1 MPNGP
6 SFARFPRTKSRTIYT
21 NDALY
26 SRAINELRRP
36 APIPR
41 YCAHGHGSALQCSL
55 CIRAYE
61 YEHGM
66 TAPRM

>member
-1 MPNGP
+1 MPDQ
-6 SFARFPRTKSRTIYT
+6 RFGRYQRPKSRIIH
-21 NDALY
+21 NDAHY

-66 TAPRM
+66 TAPRL